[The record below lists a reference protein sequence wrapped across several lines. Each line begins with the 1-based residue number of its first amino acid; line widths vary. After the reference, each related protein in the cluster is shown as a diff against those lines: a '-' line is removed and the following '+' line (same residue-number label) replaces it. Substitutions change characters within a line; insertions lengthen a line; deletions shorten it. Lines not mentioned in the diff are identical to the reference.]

1 MFEKVKTRLAQAI
14 LMVIGT
20 IWLVSD
26 VYDNIISNFLLT
38 EKEVAKWGTK
48 GDYGVVF
55 VTTLLILGGWHLNAI
70 LRAVIN
76 YKSKQNDN

>member
-1 MFEKVKTRLAQAI
+1 MKNKIAQGI

-20 IWLVSD
+20 IWLSSD
-26 VYDNIISNFLLT
+26 VYDNIMSNFLLT
-38 EKEVAKWGTK
+38 NKEVAKWGTK

-70 LRAVIN
+70 IRAVTN
-76 YKSKQNDN
+76 YKFKKNDN